1 MAPEPGR
8 QRYEDK
14 PGQYRYPGAGSS
26 PQGIVISVVLHVAIV
41 QQLLVQLLLDTGDTA
56 FVAELARTVQVAR
69 SVLLPAEDK
78 ALALDGRS

>member
-1 MAPEPGR
+1 M
-8 QRYEDK
+8 
-14 PGQYRYPGAGSS
+14 
-26 PQGIVISVVLHVAIV
+26 HVAIV